1 MRYTCEAC
9 RFRIFSFFT
18 ALECSRERAYDK
30 MPGSDPVEILGVL
43 SENSE
48 FMLLKFYLDL
58 NEASH
63 HKHALSV
70 TLEWV

>member
-1 MRYTCEAC
+1 
-9 RFRIFSFFT
+9 
-18 ALECSRERAYDK
+18 

-48 FMLLKFYLDL
+48 VMLLKFYLDL